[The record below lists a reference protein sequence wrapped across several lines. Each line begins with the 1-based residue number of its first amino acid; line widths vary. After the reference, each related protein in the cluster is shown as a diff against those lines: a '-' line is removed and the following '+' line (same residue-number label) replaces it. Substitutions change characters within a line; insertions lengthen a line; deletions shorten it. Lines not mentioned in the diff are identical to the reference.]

1 MQIRRCRFEVD
12 EGFVMTGDERSSPSV
27 LSGKEYAVWL
37 ADIKARLRQAQLK
50 AAVSVN
56 TALLEFYWQ
65 LGSEIVEKQ
74 QSAKWGSSFLARL
87 SRDLMK
93 EFPEMKG
100 FSETNL
106 RFIRRWYQFY
116 GDDVSNSVT
125 ACDRIE
131 PGVLSAAAGDQKVA
145 QAVPLLTQIPW
156 GHNRVII
163 SKCSSVDEALF
174 YVRKTIENN
183 WSRNILT
190 HQIESGLYGRD
201 GKAIS
206 NFSLTLP
213 APQSDLAQ
221 QIIKDPYTFDF
232 LSLSPEYTER
242 ELEKGLIKH
251 ITQFLLEL
259 GSGFAYV
266 GKQRVLTVGERDFF
280 LDLLFYHTR
289 LHCYVVIELKTG
301 DFEPEY
307 AGKLNFYLKAVDM
320 QLKTEQDDPTVGI
333 LLCKNHDALVVEYA
347 LSDIRKPIGVSE
359 YELVHSLPDDL
370 KDSFPTVEQIEEEL
384 RRLEE

>member
-1 MQIRRCRFEVD
+1 MMPDIIRSD
-12 EGFVMTGDERSSPSV
+12 E
-27 LSGKEYAVWL
+27 EYKSWIAE
-37 ADIKARLRQAQLK
+37 IKSRLRQAQLK

-65 LGSEIVEKQ
+65 LGAEIVEKQ
-74 QSAKWGSSFLARL
+74 KSAAWGSGFLKRL
-87 SRDLMK
+87 SHDLMA

-106 RFIRRWYQFY
+106 RFIRRWYLFY
-116 GDDVSNSVT
+116 NEDPSNSVT
-125 ACDRIE
+125 GCDRIE
-131 PGVLSAAAGDQKVA
+131 HGDLPDTSGDKNGA
-145 QAVPLLTQIPW
+145 QAVHLLTEIPW

-163 SKCSSVDEALF
+163 SKCSTVDEALF

-183 WSRNILT
+183 WSRNVLT
-190 HQIESGLYGRD
+190 HQIESRLYERD
-201 GKAIS
+201 GRAIT
-206 NFSLTLP
+206 NFSSALP

-221 QIIKDPYTFDF
+221 QILKDPYKFDF

-242 ELEKGLIKH
+242 ELEKGLIEH

-266 GKQRVLTVGERDFF
+266 GKQKMLKVGEREFF
-280 LDLLFYHTR
+280 IDLLFYHTR

-307 AGKLNFYLKAVDM
+307 AGKLNFYLKAVDA
-320 QLKTEQDDPTVGI
+320 QLKTEKDEPTVGI
-333 LLCKNHDALVVEYA
+333 LLCKSHDALVVEYA
-347 LSDIRKPIGVSE
+347 LSDIKKPIGVSE
-359 YELVHSLPDDL
+359 YDLVTSLPEDL
-370 KDSFPTVEQIEEEL
+370 KDSFPTVEQLEEEL
-384 RRLEE
+384 RRLDEQ